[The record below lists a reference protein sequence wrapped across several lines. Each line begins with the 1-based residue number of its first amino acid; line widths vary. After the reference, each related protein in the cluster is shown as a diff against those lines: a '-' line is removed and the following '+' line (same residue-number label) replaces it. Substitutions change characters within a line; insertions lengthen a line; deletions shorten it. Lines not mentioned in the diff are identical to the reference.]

1 MPFGATTLLGD
12 NMKQQ
17 TIDRYWKWKQRAK
30 KSAPFK
36 AEGTVYSQA
45 EFEAL
50 IGHKPSKVVEPE
62 INTIE
67 EDIQVEEYADMED
80 KDYSGH
86 TEES

>member
-1 MPFGATTLLGD
+1 MPFGATTLLGE
-12 NMKQQ
+12 NMKQL
-17 TIDRYWKWKQRAK
+17 TIQRFNKWKLSAK
-30 KSAPFK
+30 SKDKFTTNGEK
-36 AEGTVYSQA
+36 YTVA

-50 IGHKPSKVVEPE
+50 IGQKPSKVVEPK
-62 INTIE
+62 INTI

>member
-1 MPFGATTLLGD
+1 
-12 NMKQQ
+12 MKSQ
-17 TIDRYWKWKQRAK
+17 TIDRFNKWKESAK
-30 KSAPFK
+30 SSDKFTTGGEK
-36 AEGTVYSQA
+36 YSRK

>member
-1 MPFGATTLLGD
+1 
-12 NMKQQ
+12 MKQL
-17 TIDRYWKWKQRAK
+17 TIQRFNKWKLSAK
-30 KSAPFK
+30 SKDKFTTNGEK
-36 AEGTVYSQA
+36 YTVA

-50 IGHKPSKVVEPE
+50 IGQKPSKVVEPK
-62 INTIE
+62 INTI

>member
-1 MPFGATTLLGD
+1 
-12 NMKQQ
+12 MKQL
-17 TIDRYWKWKQRAK
+17 TIQRFNKWKLSAK
-30 KSAPFK
+30 SKDKFTTNGEK
-36 AEGTVYSQA
+36 YTVA

-50 IGHKPSKVVEPE
+50 IGHKPSKVVEPK
-62 INTIE
+62 INTI